1 MIPHFLSKITVACV
15 YSIAKMQK
23 QADSLPNK
31 QATRRRPMYAWRSP
45 APVEASEAVT
55 EIA

>member
-23 QADSLPNK
+23 QAEQADSLPNTRAH
-31 QATRRRPMYAWRSP
+31 QA
-45 APVEASEAVT
+45 EADVRLAQSCACGSQ
-55 EIA
+55 